1 MRRTVRISH
10 IAAFLFGA
18 MFVVSA
24 QGPPD
29 SYNPYAFRAADD
41 TASPR
46 IARLRRDIQN
56 NGATAVEQFWDEVK
70 QNTAPL
76 IEAIPGD
83 PRHSWIT
90 FVWRGSASA
99 ENVVITDGVSIGVGG
114 ADPLNSQMVRI
125 ADTDVWYRTYDVRND
140 GRFTYALS
148 ENDPLTLF
156 TDPNRK
162 SNSKPDPLN
171 PHRFATGQTYVELRN
186 APPQPWV
193 TPRPPAM
200 SGKVENTTVGG
211 RNVRVYTPP
220 GFRQG
225 ETYPLVVLMGGV
237 PYMNFVSVPVV
248 LDNLIAEKL
257 IPAVV
262 AVGVGGSQEDL
273 TCSPEY
279 ARFLARELV
288 PWMRKTYHATSIPSQ
303 TVIGGSSLGGLASTF
318 AAVEHPDVFGKVLT
332 QSGSYWWNRVYGSR
346 AEGDNNSDGEWL
358 TRQIADRPKVSV
370 QFFMEVGRME
380 GFEVQVEPNRRMRDA
395 LIAKGYA
402 VQYQEF
408 NGNHNYINWRGS
420 FGDGLVALLRK

>member
-1 MRRTVRISH
+1 
-10 IAAFLFGA
+10 
-18 MFVVSA
+18 MFVVLA
-24 QGPPD
+24 QAPPAFD
-29 SYNPYAFRAADD
+29 NSYPFRAADA

-46 IARLRRDIQN
+46 IARLRGDIQN
-56 NGATAVEQFWDEVK
+56 NVGTAVEQFWDEMQK
-70 QNTAPL
+70 NTAPL

-83 PRHSWIT
+83 PRHSLIT
-90 FVWRGSASA
+90 FVWRGSALA

-140 GRFTYALS
+140 ARFTYALS

-171 PHRFATGQTYVELRN
+171 PRRFSTGQTYVELRD
-186 APPQPWV
+186 APPQPWI

-211 RNVRVYTPP
+211 RNVRVYTAP
-220 GFRQG
+220 GFRAG
-225 ETYPLVVLMGGV
+225 ETYPLVVLMGGAA
-237 PYMNFVSVPVV
+237 YMNFVSVPVV
-248 LDNLIAEKL
+248 LDNLIAEKR
-257 IPAVV
+257 IPSVV
-262 AVGVGGSQEDL
+262 AVGVGGTSDDL

-279 ARFLARELV
+279 ARFLANELV

-318 AAVEHPDVFGKVLT
+318 AAVEHPDVFGKVLS
-332 QSGSYWWNRVYGSR
+332 QSGSYWWNRTFGSR
-346 AEGDNNSDGEWL
+346 LEGDNNSDGEWL
-358 TRQIADRPKVSV
+358 TRQLADRPKVSV

-408 NGNHNYINWRGS
+408 NGNHNYINWRGT
-420 FGDGLVALLRK
+420 FGEGLVALLRR

>member
-1 MRRTVRISH
+1 MRRTVRIPF
-10 IAAFLFGA
+10 ITALLFGS
-18 MFVVSA
+18 MLVVSA

-46 IARLRRDIQN
+46 IARLRMDIQN
-56 NGATAVEQFWDEVK
+56 NGAAAVEQFWNEVK
-70 QNTAPL
+70 QNGAPL

-90 FVWRGSASA
+90 FVWRGSATA

-140 GRFTYALS
+140 ARFTYALS

-171 PHRFATGQTYVELRN
+171 PRRFATGQTYVELRD

-200 SGKVENTTVGG
+200 SGKIENTTVGG

-220 GFRQG
+220 GFREG
-225 ETYPLVVLMGGV
+225 ETYPLVVLMGGAT
-237 PYMNFVSVPVV
+237 YMNFVSVPVV
-248 LDNLIAEKL
+248 LDNLIAEKR

-262 AVGVGGSQEDL
+262 AVGVGGTADDL

-279 ARFLARELV
+279 ASFLAKELV
-288 PWMRKTYHATSIPSQ
+288 PWMRKMYHATRIPLE

-318 AAVEHPDVFGKVLT
+318 AAV
-332 QSGSYWWNRVYGSR
+332 
-346 AEGDNNSDGEWL
+346 
-358 TRQIADRPKVSV
+358 
-370 QFFMEVGRME
+370 
-380 GFEVQVEPNRRMRDA
+380 
-395 LIAKGYA
+395 
-402 VQYQEF
+402 
-408 NGNHNYINWRGS
+408 
-420 FGDGLVALLRK
+420 